1 MSARRIQ
8 PPTPIG
14 VTEYKF
20 LGTSIVTTLAVLP
33 QTSSAGV
40 NEPSSQQGSHPQ
52 QETSSQQE
60 ATPPAD
66 DQPDDDLEPNGL
78 LEALQDAFR
87 TTASSCSK
95 ALKKTKLFI
104 DLERAQQLPPTR
116 RVTHPLLDVK
126 NISAGFEGPKA
137 HISIRPEIWTI
148 HANGNAVQE
157 ILETCE
163 KGSEVETLIEK
174 RFPNGDFQSHL
185 FAYIRENLRFYKK
198 CPKGTLLADLMEA
211 YVTGF
216 KEWGAKENDAFIS
229 RIDWAL
235 MTHAKSGKEAAGGQQ
250 DGEELAPWTPDFLT
264 RAAIHQ
270 ETLMKLLAKVAYK
283 ANPNLKSEWRKYKK
297 ALKLPYE
304 KLGMLPDKRACK
316 VMMGKG
322 PHFISCV
329 LRHCSPEFFLDH
341 AANIAQTIKS
351 FGGPCHLV
359 NVMRQMSMHAEDVAE
374 YEQMKRSVKGGGEIG
389 FQEKP
394 SQPIPL
400 PPDLHMRKDSLKEP
414 LSPLDRSLVRTEFQC
429 CAVPPFLQMGYAV
442 DEINTKGIKA
452 VVELYGQG
460 KNDEALACM
469 NDNFSS
475 PEDFH
480 KQLFGLLRKTMRS
493 YAFLPDLKRKKGM
506 TSAWYPYDLD
516 TPLGKLLVCYAE
528 GLRTWCADVHQQM
541 NAKYALM
548 SHECGKMK
556 AHPFRADV
564 RDVSQDYAQTVSWLK
579 QRLHPFLL
587 INYKEKHYEPRGAL
601 DNFEENLHCFAY
613 ILQKMSWDSF
623 LFHRTQLA
631 GAVRKAN
638 GVLGGFAFLADVM
651 ESLSFTAY
659 DAPEFEEYYD
669 SASARRVL
677 EPQTRY

>member
-1 MSARRIQ
+1 MSARRLQ

-20 LGTSIVTTLAVLP
+20 LSTSIVTTLAVLP
-33 QTSSAGV
+33 QTSGATD
-40 NEPSSQQGSHPQ
+40 PQ
-52 QETSSQQE
+52 EALLLGGGGAEVHDLFEAVQDTSSI
-60 ATPPAD
+60 
-66 DQPDDDLEPNGL
+66 
-78 LEALQDAFR
+78 
-87 TTASSCSK
+87 TTSSCSN
-95 ALKKTKLFI
+95 ALKNAGLFLY
-104 DLERAQQLPPTR
+104 LERAQQLPPSR
-116 RVTHPLLDVK
+116 RAAHPLLDVK

-137 HISIRPEIWTI
+137 PASVRPEIWTK
-148 HANGNAVQE
+148 HANGEAVQE

-452 VVELYGQG
+452 VAELYEEG
-460 KNDEALACM
+460 KKDEALACM

-480 KQLFGLLRKTMRS
+480 KQLFGLFRKAMRS
-493 YAFLPDLKRKKGM
+493 QAFVPELPKKEG
-506 TSAWYPYDLD
+506 TTPAWFPYDFT
-516 TPLGKLLVCYAE
+516 TPLGRVFVCYVE
-528 GLRTWCADVHQQM
+528 GLRTWCADAHKSLG
-541 NAKYALM
+541 AKFEDMLKA
-548 SHECGKMK
+548 SEKMK
-556 AHPFRADV
+556 AFPFRSTVEKIQNAYVHD
-564 RDVSQDYAQTVSWLK
+564 VSWLLR
-579 QRLHPFLL
+579 RLPPNL
-587 INYKEKHYEPRGAL
+587 INSEVASHITRDMPFWRLQTTFRYL
-601 DNFEENLHCFAY
+601 DCA
-613 ILQKMSWDSF
+613 IRKMPWDYF
-623 LFHRTQLA
+623 LFYRTQLA
-631 GAVRKAN
+631 AAVRQVNTA
-638 GVLGGFAFLADVM
+638 VGGFSFLANVLESVSFGAHDV
-651 ESLSFTAY
+651 S
-659 DAPEFEEYYD
+659 EFEDYVMGCKY
-669 SASARRVL
+669 
-677 EPQTRY
+677 